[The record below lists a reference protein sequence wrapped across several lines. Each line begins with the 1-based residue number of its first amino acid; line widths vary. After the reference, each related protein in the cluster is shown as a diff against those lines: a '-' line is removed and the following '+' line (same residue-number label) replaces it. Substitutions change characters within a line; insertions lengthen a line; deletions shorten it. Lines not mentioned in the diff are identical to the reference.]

1 MADRK
6 YNSGE
11 IIEPS
16 SERGK
21 VRAASRDAAW
31 NRWFALVIAF
41 HLLIPHFFSYTESP
55 NPERLGLARVNA
67 GDEPHYLIILN
78 SLLRDGD
85 LELANNYDAA
95 YQGLEHAGLR
105 YCRWDLNHHSI
116 WFEGDTIRHWSDFY
130 EVSTRDKP
138 MRLRAG
144 VKDPRPHSELPWN
157 VPGLPLLLAPLLY
170 PFRATTY
177 MEPVALLFSAA
188 AAFGSFIFFR
198 RILFKYLEED
208 WKVNALA
215 YYTMLGTPLWHYG
228 RALFPEGFLAMF
240 LLGCFWAYL
249 ERRFLLAGVF
259 LALAIFI
266 KPPIGLVGLPL
277 LAEMLFQ
284 RRIKSLIVFSI
295 PLAVA
300 TGGYLTVN
308 AVVYGGLFHSPSDIY
323 FQWPFWSLLKQMFS
337 YRGILPF
344 APLGLLAALGWPA
357 LWRQNRRESMLILS
371 CFAMWYF
378 FVACLENWDGGYSY
392 GPRYMVPI
400 IPFLMM
406 GLIGYLRHA
415 SGPRMFAFFLVGA
428 LSMIINVLGAIPYWI
443 YWQTYP
449 PREVIHLFLK

>member
-1 MADRK
+1 MADST
-6 YNSGE
+6 YNSAE

-16 SERGK
+16 KERAK
-21 VRAASRDAAW
+21 VRAVSRGASG
-31 NRWFALVIAF
+31 NWFALVIAF
-41 HLLIPHFFSYTESP
+41 HILIPHFFSYSGSP
-55 NPERLGLARVNA
+55 DPEHLGLARVNA

-85 LELANNYDAA
+85 LELANNYEAA

-105 YCRWDLNHHSI
+105 YSRRDLNHHSM
-116 WFEGDTIRHWSDFY
+116 WFEGHTVRHWSEFY
-130 EVSTRDKP
+130 DMSTRRTP
-138 MRLRAG
+138 MRLKAG

-177 MEPVALLFSAA
+177 MEPVALLLSAA
-188 AAFGSFIFFR
+188 AAFGSFILFR
-198 RILFKYLEED
+198 RIVSRYLEAD

-215 YYTMLGTPLWHYG
+215 YFMVLGTPLWHYG
-228 RALFPEGFLAMF
+228 RALFPEAFLTMF
-240 LLGCFWAYL
+240 LLGCLWAYL

-266 KPPIGLVGLPL
+266 KPPIGLAGLPL
-277 LAEMLFQ
+277 LAEMLFH

-300 TGGYLTVN
+300 TGGFLTIN
-308 AVVYGGLFHSPSDIY
+308 TVVYGGLFHSPSDIY
-323 FQWPFWSLLKQMFS
+323 FRWPFRSLVNQMFS
-337 YRGILPF
+337 YRGIIPF
-344 APLGLLAALGWPA
+344 APLCLLAALGWPV
-357 LWRQNRRESMLILS
+357 LWRQNRRESVLFLS
-371 CFAMWYF
+371 CFAMWYC

-406 GLIGYLRHA
+406 GLIGYLRDA
-415 SGPRMFAFFLVGA
+415 PRPRMLAFFWVGG
-428 LSMIINVLGAIPYWI
+428 LSLIINALGAVPYWN
-443 YWQTYP
+443 YWQLYP
-449 PREVIHLFLK
+449 PREVVNQFLK